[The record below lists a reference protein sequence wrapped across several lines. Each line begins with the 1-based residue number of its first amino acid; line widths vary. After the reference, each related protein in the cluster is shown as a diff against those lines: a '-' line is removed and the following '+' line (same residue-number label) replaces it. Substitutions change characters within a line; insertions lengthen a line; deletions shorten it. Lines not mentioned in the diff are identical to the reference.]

1 MKKEKRSNR
10 KARRTLL
17 LLLLICATG
26 VLLTTASYAW
36 FTANRQV
43 SINTIS
49 VNVAAKNGIQI
60 SVDGTDWKSI
70 IQTDDI
76 RAAHTG
82 YITATKSANMLPTSM
97 EPVSTIGQVENDA
110 TLGNLIKMYY
120 GTVSSNSAGQNILSA
135 TKVTEAR
142 DVATTNNTAK
152 YVAFD
157 IFLKVT
163 EATDLYITG
172 DSGVTANG
180 TDKGIKNATRFAF
193 LLKGNT
199 TAASTV
205 QQIQELNT
213 DNTVYIWEP
222 NYDVHTSSGIANA
235 RDVYGI
241 TTSATGGSLL
251 TYYGVKAPIAD
262 ANNVLLSEANI
273 TAAQCFVSGAVNRSI
288 TTEGDC
294 TTASGSWVSNS
305 TYFGAVTRDYT
316 TTAANTNNF
325 QVFGLSAGITK
336 IRVYMWVEGQ
346 DVDCE
351 NEASGSDIDFDLAFT
366 IPEPTP

>member
-1 MKKEKRSNR
+1 MKNQRKNK

-17 LLLLICATG
+17 LLLLICITG
-26 VLLTTASYAW
+26 TLLTTASYAW

-43 SINTIS
+43 SVNTIT

-76 RAAHTG
+76 RAAHTA
-82 YITATKSANMLPTSM
+82 YVTASKSANMLPTSM
-97 EPVSTIGQVENDA
+97 EPVSTIGEVENDS
-110 TLGNLIKMYY
+110 TLGNLIKMFY
-120 GTVSSNSAGQNILSA
+120 GTVSSNAGGDNILSA
-135 TKVTEAR
+135 TRVTEAR

-152 YVAFD
+152 FVAFD

-163 EATDLYITG
+163 ETTDLYITS
-172 DSGVTANG
+172 DSGVSANG

-199 TAASTV
+199 TTESTL
-205 QQIQELNT
+205 QQIQELNS

-222 NYDVHTSSGIANA
+222 NYDVHTASGIANA
-235 RDVYGI
+235 RDIYGL
-241 TTSATGGSLL
+241 TTTATGATQLS
-251 TYYGVKAPIAD
+251 YFGVKAPIAD
-262 ANNVLLSEANI
+262 SNNVLLSEANT
-273 TAAQCFVSGAVNRSI
+273 TAGQCFVGGVVNRTYADASACSGA
-288 TTEGDC
+288 
-294 TTASGSWVSNS
+294 SGTWVANS
-305 TYFGAVTRDYT
+305 TYFGAVSPDYS
-316 TTAANTNNF
+316 TTAANANNF

-336 IRVYMWVEGQ
+336 LRVYMWVEGQ

-366 IPEPTP
+366 IPEPQP